1 MVMLLC
7 PLTQKLAVVASLS
20 GYFVL
25 KGDGM
30 PAGGGGLTR
39 MYLHRPPG
47 LRSLSP
53 RARDI
58 HFIGLPTTLNRAD
71 FAVCREL

>member
-1 MVMLLC
+1 
-7 PLTQKLAVVASLS
+7 
-20 GYFVL
+20 
-25 KGDGM
+25 M

-58 HFIGLPTTLNRAD
+58 HLIGLPTLTPH
-71 FAVCREL
+71 

>member
-1 MVMLLC
+1 
-7 PLTQKLAVVASLS
+7 
-20 GYFVL
+20 
-25 KGDGM
+25 M

-58 HFIGLPTTLNRAD
+58 HLIGLCRPNATLNRAD